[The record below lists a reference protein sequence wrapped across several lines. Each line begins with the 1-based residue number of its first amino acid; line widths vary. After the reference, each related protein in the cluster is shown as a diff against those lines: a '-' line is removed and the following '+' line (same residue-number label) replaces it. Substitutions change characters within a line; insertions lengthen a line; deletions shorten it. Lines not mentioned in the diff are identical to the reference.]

1 MQVKHKARGMKDGN
15 AGGFEFPLLT
25 DPVSDK
31 PCHVNITEG
40 RANIAL
46 ITQAIIKT
54 GKIPVASRSCV

>member
-1 MQVKHKARGMKDGN
+1 MKDGN